1 MEVINGVKDRY
12 SRQVLVIG
20 QEGQEKLAR
29 SCAVVIGCGALGTVA
44 ASILVRAGVGKVR
57 IVDRDFIEYH
67 NLQRQVLFDEE
78 DVASGLPKAEAARRR
93 LEKINSAVLIEGI
106 VADVDY
112 TNVESLI
119 RGVDVIVD
127 GLDNFETRMLIN
139 DAALKHGVPWIY
151 GGAIATC
158 GMTTTVIPGKPPCF
172 RCFTPD
178 PDERGLIE
186 TCDTAGVISPAP
198 FTIGSLQAAQAIKLL
213 TGAGEINRVVITVD
227 AWDGTFQH
235 LNILPRADC
244 PACSGRF
251 EFLEGRSGKRTTVL
265 CGQNAVQISSP
276 GTMEVCL
283 KTLAARLRPLGDV
296 TVNKF
301 LVRFSSGG
309 HEMVVFPDGR
319 AIISSTSDEALA
331 RSLYARYVG
340 T

>member
-1 MEVINGVKDRY
+1 MTDRY
-12 SRQVLVIG
+12 SRQVLIIG
-20 QEGQEKLAR
+20 REGQEKLAR

-44 ASILVRAGVGKVR
+44 ASILVRAGVGKMR

-67 NLQRQVLFDEE
+67 NLQRQVLFDED
-78 DVASGLPKAEAARRR
+78 DVVSGLPKAEAARRR
-93 LEKINSAVLIEGI
+93 LEKINSTVEVEGI
-106 VADVDY
+106 VTDVNYANVERLVQGADVI
-112 TNVESLI
+112 L
-119 RGVDVIVD
+119 D
-127 GLDNFETRMLIN
+127 GLDNFETRMLLN
-139 DAALKHGVPWIY
+139 DVSLKHDVPWIY

-158 GMTTTVIPGKPPCF
+158 GMTTTVIPGSPPCF
-172 RCFTPD
+172 RCFTPA
-178 PDERGLIE
+178 PAERGLIE

-198 FTIGSLQAAQAIKLL
+198 FIVGSLQAAQAIKLL
-213 TGAGEINRVVITVD
+213 TGTGEINRAVITVD
-227 AWDGTFQH
+227 AWDDTFQH

-244 PACSGRF
+244 PACSGRL

-283 KTLAARLRPLGDV
+283 ETLASRLRPLGDV

-301 LVRFSSGG
+301 LVRFATGG

-331 RSLYARYVG
+331 RSLYAKYVG